1 VSEPESEVRSLVEQ
15 LEALKNYVNELQS
28 RLQVALSELEEVRL
42 ARTTLT
48 HIRESKDRRM
58 LVALDRRGHALVYA
72 ELKDLNNVVL
82 ALGGDLYAKV
92 PLDKAIEVL
101 LEREKE
107 LERIASGIE
116 GEIKKVTN
124 LYNELAKK
132 LQKQL
137 SSSQMQQR

>member
-101 LEREKE
+101 LERERE

>member
-1 VSEPESEVRSLVEQ
+1 MSEPESEVRSLVEQ

-101 LEREKE
+101 LERERE

>member
-15 LEALKNYVNELQS
+15 LEAMKNYVNELQS

-101 LEREKE
+101 LERERE

>member
-1 VSEPESEVRSLVEQ
+1 MSEPESEVRSLVEQ